1 MTSHKG
7 KAMTGFVPPPYNPY
21 PEGPLSVHMGYAMQ
35 SLGFIGNP
43 KKWVGKQIETV
54 EVMAMEYGATSSVAT
69 LIRFTDGT
77 RGWSVGHGSADGV
90 ITGPRLE
97 AVLLSQI
104 VTAAEKDA
112 IRDARRRRAA
122 REESE
127 RLAAKQAQLAS
138 LKAELGEA

>member
-1 MTSHKG
+1 MTS
-7 KAMTGFVPPPYNPY
+7 FVPPPYNPY
-21 PEGPLSVHMGYAMQ
+21 PEGPLSVHMGHAMH
-35 SLGFIGNP
+35 SFGFIGDP
-43 KKWVGKQIETV
+43 KKWVGKQIESV
-54 EVMAMEYGATSSVAT
+54 EVLAMEYGATSSAAT
-69 LIRFTDGT
+69 LFKFTDGT

-104 VTAAEKDA
+104 VTSAEKDA
-112 IRDARRRRAA
+112 IRDARKRLVA

-138 LKAELGEA
+138 LKAELGVA